1 MPDCLRHNHWVVTG
15 KMQAIFNGTVLAE
28 SDDIV
33 VVDGNARIFPRSNAQ
48 GFFRASKH
56 TTVCGWKG
64 EARYWDVV
72 VDGQEVS
79 NVAWS
84 YDSPKPDAERIRERF
99 AFYRGRGIVV
109 VN

>member
-1 MPDCLRHNHWVVTG
+1 MR
-15 KMQAIFNGTVLAE
+15 AIFNGTVLAE

-33 VVDGNARIFPRSNAQ
+33 VVDGNPYFPREAMRTE
-48 GFFRASKH
+48 FFRESSH

-72 VDGQEVS
+72 VDGQEVA
-79 NVAWS
+79 NVVWS
-84 YDSPKPDAERIRERF
+84 YDFPKPDAERIRERF

-109 VN
+109 N

>member
-1 MPDCLRHNHWVVTG
+1 MR
-15 KMQAIFNGTVLAE
+15 AIFNGTVLAE

-33 VVDGNARIFPRSNAQ
+33 VVDGNPYFLREAMRTE
-48 GFFRASKH
+48 FFRASAH

-72 VDGQEVS
+72 VDGQEVA
-79 NVAWS
+79 NVVWS
-84 YDSPKPDAERIRERF
+84 YDFPKPDAERIRERF

-109 VN
+109 N